1 MHIVYLAV
9 VSVPDPVAVFPLNSK
24 YQTREI
30 KNRVPQ
36 GVAVGVSLADGP
48 EGNAGGSYMFAGNS
62 LSYNE
67 FPSNGALDVQY
78 TITILCW
85 VYYMGASGPL
95 FNYNKGNTAWSVH
108 LWIASRQVFVRFT
121 HRNY

>member
-1 MHIVYLAV
+1 
-9 VSVPDPVAVFPLNSK
+9 
-24 YQTREI
+24 
-30 KNRVPQ
+30 
-36 GVAVGVSLADGP
+36 
-48 EGNAGGSYMFAGNS
+48 MFAGNS

-121 HRNY
+121 HRND